1 MRVAE
6 LERKLFEL
14 EERKAELLAELKNA
28 ENLMQRRDMEE
39 WQWRETLVELAD
51 YIGEGELE
59 NLGLAQKLK

>member
-59 NLGLAQKLK
+59 NLGLLDQN

>member
-39 WQWRETLVELAD
+39 WQWRETLVEFAE

-59 NLGLAQKLK
+59 NLGLLDQN

>member
-28 ENLMQRRDMEE
+28 EKLMQHRDMEE
-39 WQWRETLVELAD
+39 WQWRETLVEFAE

-59 NLGLAQKLK
+59 NLGLLDQN

>member
-28 ENLMQRRDMEE
+28 ENLMQRSDMEE
-39 WQWRETLVELAD
+39 WQWRETLVEFAD

-59 NLGLAQKLK
+59 NLGLLDQN